1 MNTPVTESN
10 DDQVHAIEK
19 SEIKELKAWLT
30 QSNCQHLLQK
40 FIDNGITTDLL
51 PELDSYSLKEIGV
64 NKLGDRL
71 RLEIAINALKVDH
84 LKNYIDVSELY
95 KRLNLELVATT
106 PSTAN
111 EMYNLSSA
119 NLSGSNSETTLPQ
132 LGNLSSN
139 NLSNQQLPLSSQ
151 LRSQSQLQ
159 LQSQQPSTP
168 NKDSKKTI
176 TFILQDG
183 SVKRVNITGCF
194 NAQAIKRKIAKK
206 LGFKSHSN
214 QFDTYIHSPYNDFR
228 DKGVHGTDSS
238 VVLLYDVELVTIC
251 YSPDRMEKHRII
263 LVPKGETPTK
273 AAIEASELI
282 MKKYEGVSSARHST
296 QGQQRTAGPDAPSTH
311 DYARP
316 NIRNFFGQRPPSELI
331 SSNLAEYFPDTKQ
344 KDLEKTVRN
353 SVRHSVRLSRR
364 LNLPAGAFSSSS
376 VALNPRASMMSNS
389 TGFGSHRAMSISS
402 SDHQF
407 GFGHAG
413 PGFVG
418 SRREHIP
425 NRTVGDIMVNN
436 ISAID
441 EAVVS
446 SDSASMFSKPT
457 SQFQNPRF
465 HSPAP
470 VPSAVMGSP
479 PLTSQLSRVTSYN
492 QDAHS
497 VISNGSGSALQ
508 RISYCLPESDFEGGG
523 IGDIEGVGNG
533 NGNGVEDHRRHST
546 IQLLD
551 ANMSD
556 DEFDDVNDDAIAEEL
571 GATGFE
577 HGVPDNWLKGAK
589 IGSGSFGTVYL
600 GMNPFTGELMAVKQ
614 IPLHSNKIKLMD
626 HQSKSSQ
633 KVNAVDNNKDKTHN
647 QHHHDSRNVS
657 KGKGLDPPS
666 RVNTPISNHSQQDLS
681 AHHPGPAPPPLPQKD
696 PSTPTPVS
704 QKIAD
709 QEREM
714 MLLKDLDHENIVRYF
729 GSSTDENYLNIFLE
743 YVPGGSVQT
752 MLNSY
757 GPFEEPLIRNF
768 IRQVLIGLNY
778 LHGEDIIHRDIKGAN
793 ILIDIKG
800 TVKIGDFGISK
811 KVSTIDEEDEHLKKN
826 GKRASLQ
833 GSVFWMAP
841 EVVKQTT
848 YTKKADIWS
857 VGSLIVEMFTG
868 KHPYPELSQMQALF
882 KIGNHIPPTIPE
894 WCTEEAR
901 AFLEKTFELH
911 YARRPHASELLND
924 PFLNALI
931 MSKQ

>member
-1 MNTPVTESN
+1 MPIKSST
-10 DDQVHAIEK
+10 DDQIHPIEK
-19 SEIKELKAWLT
+19 NEFKELKAWLAK
-30 QSNCQHLLQK
+30 SNCQHLLQK

-64 NKLGDRL
+64 SKLGDRL
-71 RLEIAINALKVDH
+71 RLEIAINALKVDN
-84 LKNYIDVSELY
+84 LKNYIDIGELY
-95 KRLNLELVATT
+95 KRLNLELAMTT
-106 PSTAN
+106 PTTGNEIYNISST
-111 EMYNLSSA
+111 
-119 NLSGSNSETTLPQ
+119 NLSGLNSEATLPQ
-132 LGNLSSN
+132 LSSLNLN
-139 NLSNQQLPLSSQ
+139 NLNNQQLPL
-151 LRSQSQLQ
+151 LRLQLQ
-159 LQSQQPSTP
+159 LQQPSTP

-206 LGFKSHSN
+206 LGFKSHTN

-228 DKGVHGTDSS
+228 NKDVQGTDSS

-273 AAIEASELI
+273 AAIETSELI
-282 MKKYEGVSSARHST
+282 MQKYERTNGRHTTQEPGGMPSSSNDH
-296 QGQQRTAGPDAPSTH
+296 
-311 DYARP
+311 ARP
-316 NIRNFFGQRPPSELI
+316 NMRNFFGQRPPSELI

-364 LNLPAGAFSSSS
+364 LNLPVGTFSSSS

-389 TGFGSHRAMSISS
+389 TGLMSHRTMSISS
-402 SDHQF
+402 SDQF
-407 GFGHAG
+407 GFGHG
-413 PGFVG
+413 GLG
-418 SRREHIP
+418 LGGLRRDHLP
-425 NRTVGDIMVNN
+425 HRTVGDIMVNN

-441 EAVVS
+441 EAVVT
-446 SDSASMFSKPT
+446 SDTSSMFSKPT
-457 SQFQNPRF
+457 NQFQNQ
-465 HSPAP
+465 HQVSGLGANA
-470 VPSAVMGSP
+470 SGSP
-479 PLTSQLSRVTSYN
+479 PMNSQISRVTSYN
-492 QDAHS
+492 QDARS
-497 VISNGSGSALQ
+497 MLSNASGNALH
-508 RISYCLPESDFEGGG
+508 RISYCLPESDFEGSG
-523 IGDIEGVGNG
+523 
-533 NGNGVEDHRRHST
+533 GVENRRHST

-551 ANMSD
+551 TNMSD
-556 DEFDDVNDDAIAEEL
+556 EELEGIDDDIAEEME
-571 GATGFE
+571 TNGFTN
-577 HGVPDNWLKGAK
+577 GVPENWLKGAK

-614 IPLHSNKIKLMD
+614 IPLHNNKIKLME
-626 HQSKSSQ
+626 QQQKLTQ
-633 KVNAVDNNKDKTHN
+633 KVNVGESKDKS
-647 QHHHDSRNVS
+647 QHHHHYHHHHHHQQH
-657 KGKGLDPPS
+657 KGKGHDTPS
-666 RVNTPISNHSQQDLS
+666 RTATPVSIDSQQEPNS
-681 AHHPGPAPPPLPQKD
+681 QYPAPPPLPQKD
-696 PSTPTPVS
+696 TSTPTPIL

-714 MLLKDLDHENIVRYF
+714 MLLKDLNHENIVRYF
-729 GSSTDENYLNIFLE
+729 GSSSDENYLNIFLE

-811 KVSTIDEEDEHLKKN
+811 KVSTIDEEDENLKKN

-911 YARRPHASELLND
+911 YAKRPHASELLND

>member
-1 MNTPVTESN
+1 MSMPIKDST
-10 DDQVHAIEK
+10 DDQIHTIEK
-19 SEIKELKAWLT
+19 NEFKELKAWLAK
-30 QSNCQHLLQK
+30 SNCQHLLQK

-64 NKLGDRL
+64 SKLGDRL
-71 RLEIAINALKVDH
+71 RLEIAINALKVDN
-84 LKNYIDVSELY
+84 LKNYIDISELY
-95 KRLNLELVATT
+95 KRLNLELATT
-106 PSTAN
+106 TPATGNEIYNISST
-111 EMYNLSSA
+111 
-119 NLSGSNSETTLPQ
+119 NLSGLNSETTLPQ
-132 LGNLSSN
+132 LSSLNLN
-139 NLSNQQLPLSSQ
+139 NLNNQQLPL
-151 LRSQSQLQ
+151 LRLQLQ
-159 LQSQQPSTP
+159 LQQPPAP

-206 LGFKSHSN
+206 LGFKSHTN

-228 DKGVHGTDSS
+228 NKDVQGTDSS

-273 AAIEASELI
+273 AAIDASELI
-282 MKKYEGVSSARHST
+282 MQKYEGTNGRHTTQELGGMPSSSNDH
-296 QGQQRTAGPDAPSTH
+296 
-311 DYARP
+311 ARP
-316 NIRNFFGQRPPSELI
+316 NMRNFFGQRPPSELI

-364 LNLPAGAFSSSS
+364 LNLPVGTFSSSS

-389 TGFGSHRAMSISS
+389 TGLMSHRTMSISS
-402 SDHQF
+402 GDQF
-407 GFGHAG
+407 GFGNG
-413 PGFVG
+413 GLG
-418 SRREHIP
+418 LGGLRRDHLP
-425 NRTVGDIMVNN
+425 HRTVGDIMVNN

-441 EAVVS
+441 EAVVT
-446 SDSASMFSKPT
+446 SDTSSMFSKPT
-457 SQFQNPRF
+457 NQFQNQ
-465 HSPAP
+465 HQVAGLGANAS
-470 VPSAVMGSP
+470 GSP
-479 PLTSQLSRVTSYN
+479 PINSQISRVTSYN
-492 QDAHS
+492 QDARS
-497 VISNGSGSALQ
+497 MLSNASGNALH
-508 RISYCLPESDFEGGG
+508 RVSYCLPESDFEGS
-523 IGDIEGVGNG
+523 GV
-533 NGNGVEDHRRHST
+533 VENRRHST

-551 ANMSD
+551 TNMSD
-556 DEFDDVNDDAIAEEL
+556 EELEGIDDDIAEEME
-571 GATGFE
+571 TNGFTN
-577 HGVPDNWLKGAK
+577 GVPENWLKGAK

-614 IPLHSNKIKLMD
+614 IPLHNNKIKLME
-626 HQSKSSQ
+626 QQQKLTQ
-633 KVNAVDNNKDKTHN
+633 KVNVGESKDKS
-647 QHHHDSRNVS
+647 QHHHHHHHQQQQQQH
-657 KGKGLDPPS
+657 KGKGHDTPS
-666 RVNTPISNHSQQDLS
+666 RTATPVSIDSQQEPNS
-681 AHHPGPAPPPLPQKD
+681 QYPAPPPLPQKD
-696 PSTPTPVS
+696 TSTPTPIL

-714 MLLKDLDHENIVRYF
+714 MLLKDLNHENIVRYF
-729 GSSTDENYLNIFLE
+729 GSSSDENYLNIFLE

-811 KVSTIDEEDEHLKKN
+811 KVSTIDEEDENLKKN

-911 YARRPHASELLND
+911 YAKRPHASELLND

>member
-1 MNTPVTESN
+1 MSTPIIDSN
-10 DDQVHAIEK
+10 DESIHGTEK
-19 SEIKELKAWLT
+19 NDIKELKTWLAK
-30 QSNCQHLLQK
+30 SNCQHLLQK

-51 PELDSYSLKEIGV
+51 PELDSFSLKEIGV

-71 RLEIAINALKVDH
+71 RLEIAINALRVDN
-84 LKNYIDVSELY
+84 LKEYIDIGELY
-95 KRLNLELVATT
+95 KRLNLDIVTT
-106 PSTAN
+106 STPTTGN
-111 EMYNLSSA
+111 DVYNLSSA
-119 NLSGSNSETTLPQ
+119 NLPGPNSEGTLPQ
-132 LGNLSSN
+132 LSSANLN
-139 NLSNQQLPLSSQ
+139 TLSQQQLPLSS
-151 LRSQSQLQ
+151 SQSQLQ
-159 LQSQQPSTP
+159 SQSQQPLTP

-183 SVKRVNITGCF
+183 SIKRVNITGCF

-206 LGFKSHSN
+206 LGFKSHTT
-214 QFDTYIHSPYNDFR
+214 QFDTYIHSPYNDNKSK
-228 DKGVHGTDSS
+228 DVHGDKSS

-273 AAIEASELI
+273 AAIETSNLI
-282 MKKYEGVSSARHST
+282 MQKYEGTSRNSTAQEQGGALSSDDAVNP
-296 QGQQRTAGPDAPSTH
+296 RT
-311 DYARP
+311 
-316 NIRNFFGQRPPSELI
+316 NMRNFFGQRPPSELI

-344 KDLEKTVRN
+344 RDLEKTVRN

-364 LNLPAGAFSSSS
+364 LNLPVGTFSSSS

-389 TGFGSHRAMSISS
+389 TGLLSHRAMSISS
-402 SDHQF
+402 GDQS
-407 GFGHAG
+407 GFGNSG
-413 PGFVG
+413 IGLG
-418 SRREHIP
+418 GLRREHAYH
-425 NRTVGDIMVNN
+425 RTVGDIMVNN

-441 EAVVS
+441 EAVVT
-446 SDSASMFSKPT
+446 SDTASMFSKPS
-457 SQFQNPRF
+457 SQFQNQHQHLGF
-465 HSPAP
+465 GGVAG
-470 VPSAVMGSP
+470 VGAVGSP
-479 PLTSQLSRVTSYN
+479 PMNPQISRVDSHN
-492 QDAHS
+492 QDARS
-497 VISNGSGSALQ
+497 MLSTTNGTALH
-508 RISYCLPESDFEGGG
+508 RISYCSPDMDLEGGG
-523 IGDIEGVGNG
+523 TGNG
-533 NGNGVEDHRRHST
+533 FEDRRHST

-551 ANMSD
+551 AHMSD
-556 DEFDDVNDDAIAEEL
+556 DELEGLDDDAIIAEEL
-571 GATGFE
+571 ETNGFE
-577 HGVPDNWLKGAK
+577 NGVPANWLKGAK

-614 IPLHSNKIKLMD
+614 IPLHNNKLKLIE
-626 HQSKSSQ
+626 QQQKSTQ
-633 KVNAVDNNKDKTHN
+633 KVNAIENKERS
-647 QHHHDSRNVS
+647 QHHNHHQPQESKHVYRDDVS
-657 KGKGLDPPS
+657 ETPS
-666 RVNTPISNHSQQDLS
+666 RITTPVSAGSQQPQD
-681 AHHPGPAPPPLPQKD
+681 PNYPAPPPLPQKD
-696 PSTPTPVS
+696 TSTPTPIS

-714 MLLKDLDHENIVRYF
+714 LLLKDLNHENIVRYF
-729 GSSTDENYLNIFLE
+729 GSSSDENYLNIFLE

-811 KVSTIDEEDEHLKKN
+811 KVSTIDEEDENLKKN

-882 KIGNHIPPTIPE
+882 KIGNHVPPTIPE

-901 AFLEKTFELH
+901 SFLEKTFELH
-911 YARRPHASELLND
+911 YSKRPHASELLND

-931 MSKQ
+931 MSKQS